1 MEFIGFIVTLVICYI
16 LTLNVLHALGLS
28 IFLFATYHLWFV
40 VGIGFG
46 WIMLIYLI
54 IGVIISSVLD

>member
-1 MEFIGFIVTLVICYI
+1 MVTF
-16 LTLNVLHALGLS
+16 NVLHALGLS

-40 VGIGFG
+40 IGIGFG

-54 IGVIISSVLD
+54 IGVALSAVFDF